1 MLATSD
7 TTVNIKQ
14 QLSMIMDESNSNFSW
29 ESYSRLF
36 KHEIMNVA
44 FGFTFLQKF

>member
-14 QLSMIMDESNSNFSW
+14 QLSMIMDESNSNVL
-29 ESYSRLF
+29 R
-36 KHEIMNVA
+36 I
-44 FGFTFLQKF
+44 LQ